1 MHWHIQRA
9 AKESLRYISEHYST
23 VRNRKKDIWK
33 SVCGCDE
40 CICKDTHICTPTYI
54 LLFWAACSTAVIQ
67 CLFLPTHFRLSYNSA
82 GLRLQRGNN
91 NELELVFTNFSQFEM
106 RVQFVLVNG
115 ATARLFWQIVFCAVF
130 AVKGPAALGSVVA
143 MAGYACSV
151 TVFRWVV
158 CA

>member
-33 SVCGCDE
+33 CVCGCDE
-40 CICKDTHICTPTYI
+40 CIYKDTHICTPTYM

-82 GLRLQRGNN
+82 GLRLQRGKN
-91 NELELVFTNFSQFEM
+91 NELELIFTNFSQFEM
-106 RVQFVLVNG
+106 RVQFVLG
-115 ATARLFWQIVFCAVF
+115 EWC
-130 AVKGPAALGSVVA
+130 GCSVVLA
-143 MAGYACSV
+143 DSFLRSFCSEGAGCSWECCCYG
-151 TVFRWVV
+151 RIRLL
-158 CA
+158 CDSI